1 MFLFVISPLLL
12 LSTITESPL
21 LRIDKDATRRM
32 IVHGLSATSGTLTE
46 RPEVVAAGAAVLTLR
61 ATCADSPA
69 ANSSPD
75 VAPASTP
82 ASQGSASNSVAVP
95 SAGKRKRG
103 PSSAQEGSEL
113 HPPKRRNSPQDLQ

>member
-46 RPEVVAAGAAVLTLR
+46 RPEVVAAGAAVLTL
-61 ATCADSPA
+61 ACYLPQIPLLQT
-69 ANSSPD
+69 
-75 VAPASTP
+75 
-82 ASQGSASNSVAVP
+82 
-95 SAGKRKRG
+95 
-103 PSSAQEGSEL
+103 
-113 HPPKRRNSPQDLQ
+113 RRPM